1 MNIFQSVV
9 LAIVEGITEFLPI
22 SSTGHM
28 VIASS
33 LMGIANNEFTKTF
46 TVAIQLGAIL
56 SVVVLYFKRFFQ
68 SVNFYLK
75 LIVGF
80 IPAAIL
86 GLLLDDF
93 IDAMLGT
100 IAKKL
105 RMLGFDCKY
114 DSAIDD
120 DYLILDAKK
129 EGRII
134 ITKDTRLAINAIQS
148 DVMAIKLKTKTEKE
162 QIVEIARKIGW
173 KKFDLH
179 YCRCSLCKIGRAHV

>member
-33 LMGIANNEFTKTF
+33 LMGIANDEFTKTF

-93 IDAMLGT
+93 IDAMLGNVLVVAYT
-100 IAKKL
+100 LLLGGVILIFLEDLLKHKETEDSKYMKKQPRQKINL
-105 RMLGFDCKY
+105 SKKY
-114 DSAIDD
+114 
-120 DYLILDAKK
+120 
-129 EGRII
+129 
-134 ITKDTRLAINAIQS
+134 
-148 DVMAIKLKTKTEKE
+148 
-162 QIVEIARKIGW
+162 RKN
-173 KKFDLH
+173 
-179 YCRCSLCKIGRAHV
+179 